1 MRDRAGS
8 RDVDP
13 FLGREA
19 SLIESAD
26 LEVVFLLNFEVKVGL
41 LLDAFVCG
49 EDKLNIP
56 SWPPVLI
63 VAVLSDDTVGI

>member
-1 MRDRAGS
+1 
-8 RDVDP
+8 VDP

-26 LEVVFLLNFEVKVGL
+26 LEAGFLLSFEIRVGL

-49 EDKLNIP
+49 DDKRNTP

-63 VAVLSDDTVGI
+63 VAVLSDETVGI